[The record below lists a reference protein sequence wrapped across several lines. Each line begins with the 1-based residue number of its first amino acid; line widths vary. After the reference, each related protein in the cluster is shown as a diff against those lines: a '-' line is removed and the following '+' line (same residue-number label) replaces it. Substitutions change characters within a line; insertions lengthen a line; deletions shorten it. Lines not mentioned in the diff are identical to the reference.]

1 MTVFFHELKRGRLSL
16 IIWTAA
22 ISFILAVTILIFP
35 QMKPQMEDMDKM
47 VANMG
52 ALSSAFGMD
61 KMGMSEFIN
70 YFALECGS
78 MLGLGGALFAALLG
92 ISALAKEEKEHTA
105 EFLYTLPLS
114 RSCIV
119 LQKLLSVVVQ
129 IIILDIFTTG
139 CTLGCIY
146 AVGESVEAEA
156 MVPLLLSYLLLQLE
170 TAMLCFGISAF
181 IRGNGLGLGL
191 GLALGLYFIN
201 LISNITED
209 AKWLKYITPFS
220 YAEGSDIIAD
230 HSIEP
235 KYLAA
240 GAIMSAFAV
249 SAAFIKYRKKN
260 LAA

>member
-22 ISFILAVTILIFP
+22 ISFMLAVTILIFP
-35 QMKPQMEDMDKM
+35 QMKPQMDDMDKM

-52 ALSSAFGMD
+52 TLSSAFGMD

-70 YFALECGS
+70 YFALECGNI
-78 MLGLGGALFAALLG
+78 LGLGGALFAALLG
-92 ISALAKEEKEHTA
+92 VSALAKEEKEHTA

-114 RSCIV
+114 RSGIV
-119 LQKLLSVVVQ
+119 LQKLLAVAVQ
-129 IIILDIFTTG
+129 IIILDIFTTC

-146 AVGESVEAEA
+146 AIGESVEAEV
-156 MVPLLLSYLLLQLE
+156 MLPLMLSYLLLQLE

-181 IRGNGLGLGL
+181 LRGNGLGLGL
-191 GLALGLYFIN
+191 GLALGLYFLN

-209 AKWLKYITPFS
+209 AKALKYITPFS
-220 YAEGSDIIAD
+220 YAEGSDIIAN

-240 GAIMSAFAV
+240 GTVMSALAV
-249 SAAFIKYRKKN
+249 AAAFLKYRKKD